1 MAARRGVEVGMKR
14 CPTCQGKAA
23 IWCKQCNGTGT
34 VGNLLVGFTKCSRC
48 DGLGEHKCPNCHG
61 KGVVAS

>member
-1 MAARRGVEVGMKR
+1 MKR
-14 CPTCQGKAA
+14 CPTCQGKGV